1 MAKYCMM
8 CGDRLSGDAG
18 DRCQICWDMHTLI
31 QRDVKLAGRVYDK
44 FVLEELIRRKPTA
57 FRQTL
62 VELE

>member
-1 MAKYCMM
+1 
-8 CGDRLSGDAG
+8 
-18 DRCQICWDMHTLI
+18 MHTLI